1 MMVLVEH
8 NEDTMVRAG
17 FVHGLVLVA
26 QITERDLAVD
36 DGHVHLAV
44 TVYPRGAT
52 DVIDWVADVRAVDV
66 LALVRRER
74 PDLRD
79 VHLTGGRRGVVVVD
93 EPGLPVAIG
102 VQVGVA
108 GSLS

>member
-1 MMVLVEH
+1 MMTCVTH
-8 NEDTMVRAG
+8 DEDTMKRAG
-17 FVHGLVLVA
+17 HVHGLPMVA
-26 QITERDLAVD
+26 QITEHAPAVD

-44 TVYPRGAT
+44 NVYPRGAT
-52 DVIDWVADVRAVDV
+52 DVIDWVSDVRAVTALD
-66 LALVRRER
+66 LVRRER

-108 GSLS
+108 GSRS